1 MHTDLLSGPLFCIL
15 WEIAWEK
22 QHSEGRNLFEWFKKQ
37 VLINGAPR
45 QD

>member
-1 MHTDLLSGPLFCIL
+1 MHTDLLSSPLFCIL

-22 QHSEGRNLFEWFKKQ
+22 QPSEGRDLLEWFEKQ

>member
-1 MHTDLLSGPLFCIL
+1 MHTDLLSSPLFSIL
-15 WEIAWEK
+15 WEITWEK
-22 QHSEGRNLFEWFKKQ
+22 QHSEGRILFKWFKKQ

>member
-1 MHTDLLSGPLFCIL
+1 MHTDLLSSPLFSIL

-22 QHSEGRNLFEWFKKQ
+22 QHSEGRTLFKWFEKQ